1 MKVVGWILLAI
12 CLFVIIALLYYLV
25 VGSIIFHY
33 SLGRKTLKKRVKK
46 KNLSKNLEKYN
57 IDLCWWDK
65 VPFKE
70 VKIKSFDGLN
80 LVGHY
85 YDAGSRKTVCLVHGY
100 SANYK
105 EMQQY
110 AKYFYEKGY
119 NLLCVENRA
128 HGASE
133 GKVVGMGYLDR
144 KDLLSWLEFLGDENE
159 VVFLGLSMGASAVC
173 CLAGEKLPKCVK
185 GVISDCAFDNAE
197 RELSFAMRKFGKI
210 RKLLLKHLKSYTK
223 RLHNFD
229 INDADM
235 LRFVKNTKVPIL
247 YFHGKND
254 TYVPY
259 KNSQNLYNATPEN
272 LRNLVLVDDA
282 DHAMSYQILGVDY
295 ERKITNFFR
304 KYHIFDY

>member
-33 SLGRKTLKKRVKK
+33 SLGRKTLKRRVKK
-46 KNLSKNLEKYN
+46 KNLSKNLEKFN

-173 CLAGEKLPKCVK
+173 CKKEKKLPKCVK